1 MGQGRLDYGGRTAA
15 APWLLRH
22 VAKGWQGAQDRISP
36 HLPLCSGRALLPG
49 LISDNFRCFW
59 VLTNFSLSQP

>member
-1 MGQGRLDYGGRTAA
+1 MGAALLTIAA

-22 VAKGWQGAQDRISP
+22 VVRGWQGAQDRISP
-36 HLPLCSGRALLPG
+36 RLPLCSGKVLLPEPMC
-49 LISDNFRCFW
+49 DNFRCFW